1 MPGESYTCGAAH
13 PTLTLTLTHSIR
25 AGGAANM
32 QDRYAS
38 EDAIR
43 QHGRWLMNVLRAAYL
58 TRSNPEALL
67 AAAGF
72 QGNVAGVKNPSV
84 RSRTALPVTL
94 CLFYCLD

>member
-1 MPGESYTCGAAH
+1 MPGESYTCRAAH
-13 PTLTLTLTHSIR
+13 RNLTLTLTHYVR

-32 QDRYAS
+32 QDMYAS

-72 QGNVAGVKNPSV
+72 QGNVAGAKKPSI
-84 RSRTALPVTL
+84 RLPA
-94 CLFYCLD
+94 